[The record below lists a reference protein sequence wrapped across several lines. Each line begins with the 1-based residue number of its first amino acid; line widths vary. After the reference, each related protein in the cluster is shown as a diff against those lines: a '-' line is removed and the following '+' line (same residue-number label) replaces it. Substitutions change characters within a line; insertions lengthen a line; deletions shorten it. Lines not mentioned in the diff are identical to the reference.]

1 MMNLKDIKST
11 INMHYSEM
19 YEINELKKEDFIS
32 IVKLMMK

>member
-19 YEINELKKEDFIS
+19 YEINELVSHILD
-32 IVKLMMK
+32 

>member
-19 YEINELKKEDFIS
+19 YEINELKS